1 MCAKNADMNF
11 INLIGHKMQE
21 FKKPAMKK
29 AILKILSDK
38 QWHGYKDLSP
48 VGSSYATRISQLRLK
63 DRFLIE
69 GRREEGK
76 ATYEY
81 RLIGELDYSGN
92 IFKRPKIK
100 QLTFF

>member
-38 QWHGYKDLSP
+38 
-48 VGSSYATRISQLRLK
+48 
-63 DRFLIE
+63 
-69 GRREEGK
+69 
-76 ATYEY
+76 
-81 RLIGELDYSGN
+81 
-92 IFKRPKIK
+92 
-100 QLTFF
+100 